1 MAASGFWQVRCWV
14 YGKSYRRSS
23 RIGSPGDWWDVR
35 MPVDLSWAIR
45 LLVNG
50 FMRPSDLKYLRLTLP
65 ETKGHGTP
73 IVTMPAAVHVYR
85 QILRERANCC
95 APSDYFT
102 SSHHRP

>member
-1 MAASGFWQVRCWV
+1 MVPVPGYPRKLVLFKMAASGFWQVRCWV
-14 YGKSYRRSS
+14 HGKSYRRSS
-23 RIGSPGDWWDVR
+23 RIRSPGDWWDVR

-85 QILRERANCC
+85 
-95 APSDYFT
+95 
-102 SSHHRP
+102 